1 MLLPLAQSF
10 ADSHPD
16 LMCTWQVIFD
26 IAGVIGL
33 IVIVLLILGALSM
46 LPDFFRYLRLS
57 SM

>member
-1 MLLPLAQSF
+1 MLLPLAQTF
-10 ADSHPD
+10 AESHPD
-16 LMCTWQVIFD
+16 LMCAWQTIFD

-33 IVIVLLILGALSM
+33 IVIVLLIIGALSM